1 MGWRLGRIGRLVED
15 GQWGC
20 VVTSLVPL
28 EPQLREE
35 SAGQTRRNL
44 RINFGR
50 EAEKMGAL
58 RSLWLNLAYCSM
70 NMFMHKMGVVK
81 SIVEVPS
88 NPPTLPH
95 FLSNKRSKLK
105 FLQVYENRNSLA
117 LCLA

>member
-1 MGWRLGRIGRLVED
+1 MWGRLVED

-35 SAGQTRRNL
+35 SAGQTRRNQ

-70 NMFMHKMGVVK
+70 KMFMHKMGVLK
-81 SIVEVPS
+81 SMVEVRR
-88 NPPTLPH
+88 TLPPPS
-95 FLSNKRSKLK
+95 FFYPNKSSKLNFCK
-105 FLQVYENRNSLA
+105 YTKIGIQWHYV
-117 LCLA
+117 